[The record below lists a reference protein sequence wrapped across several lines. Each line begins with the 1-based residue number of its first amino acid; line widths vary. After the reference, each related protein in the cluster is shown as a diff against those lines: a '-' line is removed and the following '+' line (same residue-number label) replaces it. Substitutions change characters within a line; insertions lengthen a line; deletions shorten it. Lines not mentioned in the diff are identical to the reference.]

1 MGAAIEELGGTVRG
15 TAGDGVLGLFGA
27 PTAHED
33 DAERAVIAGL
43 RLVDAMRAYGSDAAQ
58 RWDVPELRVRVG
70 IETGLAVLGEVRA
83 GSQVQYDASGDCL
96 NTAARLEGAADTG
109 GVLVGPVTYGL
120 VSDAFEWGEPRPL
133 VLKGKAETGPGASRA
148 DAARRSSWARAW
160 ARFGLAPG
168 GSRARAGA
176 GPARSCPT

>member
-1 MGAAIEELGGTVRG
+1 MITALFADLAGSTQLGESLHPEDFRDLTGGALAIMGAAIEELGGTVRG

-43 RLVDAMRAYGSDAAQ
+43 RLVEAMRSYGHDAVR
-58 RWDVPELRVRVG
+58 RWGVSELRVRVG

-96 NTAARLEGAADTG
+96 NTAARLEGAADVG
-109 GVLVGPVTYGL
+109 GVLVGPVTHRR
-120 VSDAFEWGEPRPL
+120 V
-133 VLKGKAETGPGASRA
+133 TGS
-148 DAARRSSWARAW
+148 
-160 ARFGLAPG
+160 F
-168 GSRARAGA
+168 
-176 GPARSCPT
+176 